1 MFINNGAYRP
11 TALLPS
17 VSATNRCPVPTDD
30 APQERVDHRRAAAAR
45 HGAVVEGASGQG
57 TCHHAHHARAEPCA
71 DVGDLPVV
79 LQLDLLRRD
88 LRLTPLMSAM
98 PEAARAIALVA
109 ATLIVMIAWMSP
121 VPSGCPSGARS
132 PRGRA
137 ASGPAGSA
145 RAGLRGCL
153 LRRAR
158 GSPGGGPGTA
168 LDTVLAF
175 GFLVVAITAPLR
187 DPREALTLVAL
198 AFVAHAV
205 VDVLHG
211 PGWLPEVTAPGWYS
225 VGCAVHNLVAAVLCY
240 APLLRR

>member
-1 MFINNGAYRP
+1 
-11 TALLPS
+11 
-17 VSATNRCPVPTDD
+17 
-30 APQERVDHRRAAAAR
+30 
-45 HGAVVEGASGQG
+45 
-57 TCHHAHHARAEPCA
+57 
-71 DVGDLPVV
+71 
-79 LQLDLLRRD
+79 
-88 LRLTPLMSAM
+88 MSAM

-109 ATLIVMIAWMSP
+109 AALIVMIAWMS
-121 VPSGCPSGARS
+121 
-132 PRGRA
+132 
-137 ASGPAGSA
+137 A
-145 RAGLRGCL
+145 RALRLPPLAPDRLVAELRLAQLAAPVLAFAAACYVGL
-153 LRRAR
+153 AAAQP
-158 GSPGGGPGTA
+158 SAPGTA